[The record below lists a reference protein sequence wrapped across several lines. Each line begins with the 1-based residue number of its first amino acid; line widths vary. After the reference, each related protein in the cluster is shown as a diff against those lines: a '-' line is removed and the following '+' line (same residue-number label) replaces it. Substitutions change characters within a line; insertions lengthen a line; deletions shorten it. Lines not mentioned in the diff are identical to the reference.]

1 MVDRAAGARAVVP
14 EEVAVPEGAV
24 AVAAV
29 AAVASPE
36 APGAALHWASFPPAK
51 QRPLVFEAVRAHLPT
66 RLKPFSELEPS
77 LSVTPRPKSHG
88 GK

>member
-1 MVDRAAGARAVVP
+1 MQRHLRDHRLGRVVARAVVDRAAGARAVVP

-36 APGAALHWASFPPAK
+36 APGSRSSLGVFP
-51 QRPLVFEAVRAHLPT
+51 T
-66 RLKPFSELEPS
+66 C
-77 LSVTPRPKSHG
+77 
-88 GK
+88 